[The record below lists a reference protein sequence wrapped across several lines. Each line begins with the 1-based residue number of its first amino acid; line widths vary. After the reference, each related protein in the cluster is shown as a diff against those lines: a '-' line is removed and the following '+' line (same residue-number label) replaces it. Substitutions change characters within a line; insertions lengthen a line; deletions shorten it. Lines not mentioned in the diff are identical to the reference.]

1 MIELRRP
8 LVVAFGLTVLILALL
23 TACDLAA
30 STPQATAPASATA
43 EALAATAVT
52 AAASVAPV
60 ASVAPTP
67 TVEPTPAV
75 PQGGA
80 LTIRLAADVP
90 ELKPWDLR
98 SRGEE
103 HVADL
108 IYNGLTELDAQLQ
121 PQPDLA
127 QDWTTSA
134 DGRLITFTLRSNLV
148 WHDGEPLTSADVAW
162 TLNMLRTITATNAL
176 LADLQST
183 IADAGAPLPETV
195 VVSLTR
201 PYAPLLAELAVPI
214 LPRHRLADRTPEQI
228 AALNFW
234 DEPVGSG
241 PFKLD
246 RRQPDQ
252 SIAFVRN
259 NAYFGGVPNLDQV
272 ALVIAP
278 DPAVAATALQN
289 QQLLVAEFP
298 QTTAALSATVEPA
311 PLQRGAYPENGWY
324 GLAFN
329 TRPERIFADQ
339 RLREA
344 LARAVDVEALVQTV
358 TNGAGLPITT
368 ILSRASGMYPADLG
382 IRPPDPDAARRLLDE
397 AGWTLGAN
405 GVRQKAGR
413 PLSSRIWVR
422 GDDARRV
429 AAAQRIAEAAGAIGM
444 QLEVVPANFN
454 TVILP
459 KLAPPYDFDLLLGS
473 WINAPNSQSFPT
485 NRFYDPDN
493 WALFHSANVWGGQG
507 DARTGLRNVTGFANG
522 DYDSAADAARRVY
535 ALADRKQAIQSA
547 QTVLARELPYLLLW
561 TDQVG
566 VVINERVASE
576 DGPLPLYTPRYLWNV
591 EQWYLQP

>member
-8 LVVAFGLTVLILALL
+8 FGVAFGFTVLILALL

-30 STPQATAPASATA
+30 STPQATPSVNETASA
-43 EALAATAVT
+43 LAPTSA

-67 TVEPTPAV
+67 TAEPTPAV

-80 LTIRLAADVP
+80 LTIRIAADVA

-103 HVADL
+103 YVADL
-108 IYNGLTELDAQLQ
+108 IYNGLTELDEQLQ
-121 PQPDLA
+121 PRPDLA

-134 DGRLITFTLRSNLV
+134 DGRLITFTLRSNLA
-148 WHDGEPLTSADVAW
+148 WHDGEPLTSEDVAW
-162 TLNMLRTITATNAL
+162 TLNTLRTITATNAL

-183 IADAGAPLPETV
+183 IADARAPLPETV

-234 DEPVGSG
+234 DQPVGSG
-241 PFKLD
+241 PFKFD
-246 RRQPDQ
+246 RRLPNQ
-252 SIAFVRN
+252 SISFVRN

-272 ALVIAP
+272 ALVVAP
-278 DPAVAATALQN
+278 DPAVAATALQA

-298 QTTAALSATVEPA
+298 QTTQALSATVETA
-311 PLQRGAYPENGWY
+311 TLQHGAYPENGWY
-324 GLAFN
+324 GLALN

-339 RLREA
+339 RVREA

-368 ILSRASGMYPADLG
+368 ILSRASGMYPADLA
-382 IRPPDPDAARRLLDE
+382 IRSPDLVVAGQLLDQ
-397 AGWTLGAN
+397 AGWTAGPD

-413 PLSSRIWVR
+413 PLASRIWVR

-429 AAAQRIAEAAGAIGM
+429 AAAQRIVEAAGAIGM

-473 WINAPNSQSFPT
+473 WINAPNSGSFPT
-485 NRFYDPDN
+485 NRFYDPDD

-507 DARTGLRNVTGFANG
+507 DARTGLRNVTGFANP
-522 DYDSAADAARRVY
+522 DYDSAADAVRRAY
-535 ALADRKQAIQSA
+535 EPAERKQAIQTA
-547 QTVLARELPYLLLW
+547 QAVLARELPYLLLW
-561 TDQVG
+561 TDQIG
-566 VVINERVASE
+566 VAINERVASE
-576 DGPLPLYTPRYLWNV
+576 DGPLPLNTPRYLWNV
-591 EQWYLQP
+591 EQWYIQP